1 MSMLEW
7 QWLWAFLLLP
17 LPVLVWWL
25 FKPVSRQSS
34 AALKVPFLQDLPQSK
49 DSPSSQRWRWAS
61 RLSLLL
67 AWCALVA
74 SLARPV
80 MVGELV
86 QLPVSGRNLMLAV
99 DLSLSMQKQDYQLGS
114 QMVDRLT
121 ATKQVAG
128 EFIERRVGDRI
139 GLILFGDQAY
149 LQAPLTFDR
158 KTVRRLLDESA
169 LGLAGRNTAI
179 GDSIGLAL
187 KRLNDQ
193 PDSEHILV
201 LMTDGEN
208 TAGVVNV
215 DEAAQMAAKNGLKI
229 YTVGI
234 GSQRHSS
241 IDFFGQSHNSGL
253 DEETL
258 LKIAE
263 MTGGRYYR
271 ATDTDTF
278 RNIYEQLDELEP
290 IERNQQQWRP
300 RTDWFYWPLA
310 AALLFGL
317 LGVSIR
323 EKSV

>member
-1 MSMLEW
+1 MLEW
-7 QWLWAFLLLP
+7 EWIWALWLLP
-17 LPVLVWWL
+17 LPILVWWL
-25 FKPVSRQSS
+25 FKPATQQNS

-49 DSPSSQRWRWAS
+49 DMPNPRNWRWVA
-61 RLSLLL
+61 RLSLII
-67 AWCALVA
+67 AWCSLVA
-74 SLARPV
+74 GLARPV
-80 MVGELV
+80 MVGDLV

-99 DLSLSMQKQDYQLGS
+99 DLSLSMQEQDYQMGN

-121 ATKQVAG
+121 ATKFVAG
-128 EFIERRVGDRI
+128 EFIERRFGDRI

-158 KTVRRLLDESA
+158 KTVRKLLDESV

-179 GDSIGLAL
+179 GDAIGLAL

-208 TAGVVNV
+208 TAGVVGV
-215 DEAAQMAAKNGLKI
+215 EEAAQMAAKNGLKI

-234 GSQRHSS
+234 GAQRRDT
-241 IDFFGQSHNSGL
+241 IDFFSRSRSSGL

-258 LKIAE
+258 QKIAE

-278 RNIYEQLDELEP
+278 RKIYAQLDELEP
-290 IERNQQQWRP
+290 IERKQQQWRP
-300 RTDWFYWPLA
+300 RTDLFYWPLA
-310 AALLFGL
+310 LALLFGL
-317 LGVSIR
+317 TGVAIR
-323 EKSV
+323 EKSE

>member
-1 MSMLEW
+1 
-7 QWLWAFLLLP
+7 
-17 LPVLVWWL
+17 
-25 FKPVSRQSS
+25 
-34 AALKVPFLQDLPQSK
+34 
-49 DSPSSQRWRWAS
+49 
-61 RLSLLL
+61 
-67 AWCALVA
+67 
-74 SLARPV
+74 
-80 MVGELV
+80 
-86 QLPVSGRNLMLAV
+86 LPVSGRNLMLAV
-99 DLSLSMQKQDYQLGS
+99 DLSLSMQEQDYQLGN

-121 ATKQVAG
+121 ATKFVAG

-158 KTVRRLLDESA
+158 KTVRKLLDESA

-179 GDSIGLAL
+179 GDAIGLAL

-193 PDSEHILV
+193 PDAEHILV

-208 TAGVVNV
+208 TAGVVSV
-215 DEAAQMAAKNGLKI
+215 DDAAQMAAKNGLKI

-234 GSQRHSS
+234 GAQRRTN
-241 IDFFGQSHNSGL
+241 IDFFSQSRSSL

-271 ATDTDTF
+271 ATDTETF
-278 RNIYEQLDELEP
+278 RKIYAQLDELEP
-290 IERNQQQWRP
+290 IERKQQQWRP
-300 RTDWFYWPLA
+300 RTDLFYWPLS

-317 LGVSIR
+317 LGVLIR
-323 EKSV
+323 ERSE

>member
-1 MSMLEW
+1 MW
-7 QWLWAFLLLP
+7 ALWLLP
-17 LPVLVWWL
+17 LPIVIWWL
-25 FKPVSRQSS
+25 TNPVTEQNS
-34 AALKVPFLQDLPQSK
+34 AALKVPFLQDLPQTK
-49 DSPSSQRWRWAS
+49 DLPSPRNWRWLA
-61 RLSLLL
+61 RLCLLVT
-67 AWCALVA
+67 WCSFIAA
-74 SLARPV
+74 LARPV

-99 DLSLSMQKQDYQLGS
+99 DLSLSMQEQDYQVGDR
-114 QMVDRLT
+114 MVDRLT
-121 ATKQVAG
+121 ATKFVAG

-158 KTVRRLLDESA
+158 KTVRKLLDESA

-179 GDSIGLAL
+179 GDAIGLAL
-187 KRLNDQ
+187 KRLNEQ

-208 TAGVVNV
+208 TAGVVSV
-215 DEAAQMAAKNGLKI
+215 EEAAKMAAKNKLKI

-234 GSQRHSS
+234 GSQRRNN
-241 IDFFGQSHNSGL
+241 IDFFSQARSSGL

-271 ATDTDTF
+271 ATDTSTF
-278 RNIYEQLDELEP
+278 LKIYEQLDELEP
-290 IERNQQQWRP
+290 IERKQQQWRP
-300 RTDWFYWPLA
+300 RTDLFYWPLGV
-310 AALLFGL
+310 ALLFGL
-317 LGVSIR
+317 LSIAIR
-323 EKSV
+323 EQSE

>member
-1 MSMLEW
+1 MLEW
-7 QWLWAFLLLP
+7 QWIWVLWLLP
-17 LPVLVWWL
+17 LPILIWWL
-25 FKPVSRQSS
+25 FKPASQQDS
-34 AALKVPFLQDLPQSK
+34 AALKVPFLQDLPHTK
-49 DSPSSQRWRWAS
+49 DLPGPRRWRWIA
-61 RLSLLL
+61 RLSLLI
-67 AWCALVA
+67 AWCSLIAG
-74 SLARPV
+74 LARPV
-80 MVGELV
+80 MVGDLV

-99 DLSLSMQKQDYQLGS
+99 DLSLSMQEQDYQLGS

-121 ATKQVAG
+121 ATKYVAG

-158 KTVRRLLDESA
+158 KTVRKLLDESA

-179 GDSIGLAL
+179 GDAIGLAL

-193 PDSEHILV
+193 PDAEHILV
-201 LMTDGEN
+201 LMTDGKN
-208 TAGVVNV
+208 TAGVVAV

-234 GSQRHSS
+234 GSQRRSN
-241 IDFFGQSHNSGL
+241 IDFFSQSRSSGL

-271 ATDTDTF
+271 ATDTQTF
-278 RNIYEQLDELEP
+278 RKIYAQLDELEP
-290 IERNQQQWRP
+290 IERKQQQWRP
-300 RTDWFYWPLA
+300 RTDLFYWPLA

-317 LGVSIR
+317 LSVAIR
-323 EKSV
+323 ERSE

>member
-1 MSMLEW
+1 MLEW
-7 QWLWAFLLLP
+7 QWIWVLCLLP
-17 LPVLVWWL
+17 LPILAWWL
-25 FKPVSRQSS
+25 FKPASQQDS
-34 AALKVPFLQDLPQSK
+34 AALKVPFLQDLPQTK
-49 DSPSSQRWRWAS
+49 DLPNPRSWRWVA
-61 RLSLLL
+61 RLSLLI
-67 AWCALVA
+67 AWCSLIAG
-74 SLARPV
+74 LARPV
-80 MVGELV
+80 MVGDLV

-99 DLSLSMQKQDYQLGS
+99 DLSLSMQEQDYQLGN

-121 ATKQVAG
+121 ATKFVAG

-158 KTVRRLLDESA
+158 KTVRKLLDESA

-179 GDSIGLAL
+179 GDAIGLAL

-193 PDSEHILV
+193 PDAEHILV

-208 TAGVVNV
+208 TAGVVSV
-215 DEAAQMAAKNGLKI
+215 DDAAQMAAKNGLKI

-234 GSQRHSS
+234 GAQRRSN
-241 IDFFGQSHNSGL
+241 IDFFSQSRSSL

-271 ATDTDTF
+271 ATDTETF
-278 RNIYEQLDELEP
+278 RKIYAQLDELEP
-290 IERNQQQWRP
+290 IERKQQQWRP
-300 RTDWFYWPLA
+300 RTDLFYWPLA

-317 LGVSIR
+317 LGVVIR
-323 EKSV
+323 ERSE

>member
-1 MSMLEW
+1 MLEW
-7 QWLWAFLLLP
+7 QWMWALWLLP
-17 LPVLVWWL
+17 LPILMWWL
-25 FKPVSRQSS
+25 SKPPVDQER
-34 AALKVPFLQDLPQSK
+34 AALKVPFLQDLPQSADLPNQK
-49 DSPSSQRWRWAS
+49 RWRWLAK
-61 RLSLLL
+61 LSLLI
-67 AWCALVA
+67 AWCSLIVG
-74 SLARPV
+74 LARPV
-80 MVGELV
+80 MVGDLV

-99 DLSLSMQKQDYQLGS
+99 DLSLSMQERDYQLGS

-121 ATKQVAG
+121 ATKYVAG

-158 KTVRRLLDESA
+158 KTVRKLLDESA

-193 PDSEHILV
+193 PDAEHILV

-208 TAGVVNV
+208 TAGVVGV
-215 DEAAQMAAKNGLKI
+215 EEAAAMAAKNGLKI

-234 GSQRHSS
+234 GAQRSDT
-241 IDFFGQSHNSGL
+241 IDFFSQSRSSGV
-253 DEETL
+253 DEQTL
-258 LKIAE
+258 TKIAE

-278 RNIYEQLDELEP
+278 RQIYNQIDALEP
-290 IERNQQQWRP
+290 IERKQQQWRP
-300 RTDWFYWPLA
+300 KTDLFYWPLA
-310 AALLFGL
+310 IALLLGL
-317 LGVSIR
+317 LGVVMR
-323 EKSV
+323 ERGE

>member
-1 MSMLEW
+1 MLEW
-7 QWLWAFLLLP
+7 QWAWVLLLLP
-17 LPVLVWWL
+17 LPILAWWL
-25 FKPVSRQSS
+25 LKPASKQDSV
-34 AALKVPFLQDLPQSK
+34 ALKVPFLEDLPQTK
-49 DSPSSQRWRWAS
+49 DIPNPRNWRWVA
-61 RLSLLL
+61 RLSLIVAWCSLL
-67 AWCALVA
+67 AG
-74 SLARPV
+74 LARPV

-99 DLSLSMQKQDYQLGS
+99 DLSLSMQEQDYQLGN

-121 ATKQVAG
+121 ATKFVAG

-158 KTVRRLLDESA
+158 KTVRKLLDESA

-179 GDSIGLAL
+179 GDAIGLAL

-193 PDSEHILV
+193 PDAEHILV

-208 TAGVVNV
+208 TAGVVSV
-215 DEAAQMAAKNGLKI
+215 DDAAQMAAKNGLKI

-234 GSQRHSS
+234 GAQRRTN
-241 IDFFGQSHNSGL
+241 IDFFSQSRSSL

-271 ATDTDTF
+271 ATDTETF
-278 RNIYEQLDELEP
+278 RKIYAQLDELEP
-290 IERNQQQWRP
+290 IERKQQQWRP
-300 RTDWFYWPLA
+300 RTDLFYWPLS

-317 LGVSIR
+317 LGVLIR
-323 EKSV
+323 ERSE